1 MNNIDKIRLKKRLSY
16 GVIAKDAELTPTY
29 IHLLAKNKRTN
40 PSLDAMKKISLAL
53 GEKVERV
60 FPIN

>member
-16 GVIAKDAELTPTY
+16 GVIAKEAELTPTY
-29 IHLLAKNKRTN
+29 IHLLAKSKRTN

-53 GEKVERV
+53 GEKVGTV